1 MESTKKAKSW
11 LLNNVPEDIQ
21 KLIKDQQEKKKN
33 ECGCR
38 YGVGQAIYNLL
49 RKAYVNK

>member
-1 MESTKKAKSW
+1 MEDTKKDKSW
-11 LLNNVPEDIQ
+11 LLTKVPDDIQ

>member
-1 MESTKKAKSW
+1 MEDIKKDKSW
-11 LLNNVPEDIQ
+11 LLTKVPEDIQ
-21 KLIKDQQEKKKN
+21 KLIRDQQEKKKN